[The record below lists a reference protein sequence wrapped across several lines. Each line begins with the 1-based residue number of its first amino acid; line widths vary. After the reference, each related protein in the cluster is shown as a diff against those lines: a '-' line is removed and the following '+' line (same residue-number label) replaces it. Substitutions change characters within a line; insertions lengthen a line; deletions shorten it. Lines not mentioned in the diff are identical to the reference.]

1 MSRLLASGQKEKCL
15 SIEYPMTEIAIDSHE
30 QGAARASYFAAT
42 LVCLMAL
49 LAPALWN
56 GYPLLQY
63 DTGGYLARWY
73 EGYLVPSRST
83 VFGLFLHVGEG
94 LRFWPELV
102 LQAGCTVW
110 VIWLVLRAIGPG
122 TGPWRLAIVVSALSL
137 LTALSVLSSMLL
149 TDIFAGL
156 AVLSLHLL
164 IFHGSQ
170 LCRTERFGLFSLI
183 AFAAASHSATLAVL
197 LAILIL
203 YVPVSLLSGLRLLSR
218 LFPAAGA
225 IATGAGMLLTAN
237 FALSGQ
243 LAWTPG
249 GFGIAFGRML
259 QDGIVKRYLDE
270 HCPDARLKL
279 CPYRSELPRTADDF
293 LWSYGIFND
302 LGRFSG
308 LGEEMRFIVLGSVQE
323 YPLQQIETALAATA
337 TQLGLV
343 GTGYGIHDRIWHTY
357 GIIKRFIPGELPALQ
372 KARQQQGEV
381 NFELINRVHV
391 PIALASMLVV
401 LMLLG
406 NALVCGRFDKPAHL
420 AVTVTVALLANA
432 FVCGALSGPHDRYG
446 ARIVWI
452 ATLTAAITLLQ
463 AIDSFAANRGKAHAT
478 AAP

>member
-1 MSRLLASGQKEKCL
+1 LNLLLAASGPLLWHFCSSLGQL
-15 SIEYPMTEIAIDSHE
+15 RSNRDSHE
-30 QGAARASYFAAT
+30 PASRLGSEGKVPLNRVPHDRDRNRLTRARSSPRILFRGT

-63 DTGGYLARWY
+63 DTGGYLARWC

-83 VFGLFLHVGEG
+83 VFGLFLHAGEG

-122 TGPWRLAIVVSALSL
+122 TGPWRLAIVVSSLSL

-170 LCRTERFGLFSLI
+170 LCRTERFGLFLLI

-203 YVPVSLLSGLRLLSR
+203 YVSVSLLSGLRLLSR
-218 LFPAAGA
+218 LFPAAGT
-225 IATGAGMLLTAN
+225 IAKAAMLLAAN

-249 GFGIAFGRML
+249 GFGIAFGRIL

-308 LGEEMRFIVLGSVQE
+308 LGEEMRFIVLRSGKSTRCSRLKPRSRAPQPNSASSALDTVYTTASGTLMGSSSASFPE
-323 YPLQQIETALAATA
+323 NCRPCK
-337 TQLGLV
+337 
-343 GTGYGIHDRIWHTY
+343 
-357 GIIKRFIPGELPALQ
+357 KRG
-372 KARQQQGEV
+372 
-381 NFELINRVHV
+381 NSRV
-391 PIALASMLVV
+391 
-401 LMLLG
+401 
-406 NALVCGRFDKPAHL
+406 R
-420 AVTVTVALLANA
+420 
-432 FVCGALSGPHDRYG
+432 
-446 ARIVWI
+446 
-452 ATLTAAITLLQ
+452 
-463 AIDSFAANRGKAHAT
+463 
-478 AAP
+478 